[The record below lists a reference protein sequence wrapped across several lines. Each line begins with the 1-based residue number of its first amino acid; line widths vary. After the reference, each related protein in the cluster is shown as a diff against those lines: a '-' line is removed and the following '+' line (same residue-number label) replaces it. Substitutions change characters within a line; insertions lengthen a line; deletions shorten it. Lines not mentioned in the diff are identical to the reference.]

1 MHTSNSLRWLVV
13 ALSAAMLLAVAAA
26 CSSETIEVPGETVV
40 VEKVVTETVEVPGE
54 TVVVEKEVIKTVEVP
69 GQTVVKE
76 VVKTVEVPGETV
88 VVEKE
93 VVKTVEVPGQ
103 TVVVEKVVVQEVAG
117 KTYVTDP
124 VFGSVVSAPEYGGTI
139 TTGTATFK
147 AFKDPYTH
155 GASEYGGTVAEKLGM
170 VDWAI
175 DRDTYPFIG
184 GYPAPLYTLKG
195 ALAES
200 WAQPDDKTIVVKV
213 RQGVNFHD
221 KPPVNGREMT
231 ADDVVYNFQRILGLG
246 KFTDA
251 GPAPASAL
259 RTLNSIPWESV
270 TATDKWTVVFKLKEP
285 SLSAL
290 VNILE
295 SHNMFIQGPEVIE
308 QSGDWDWR
316 NLVGT
321 GPFMLTDVDEGTS
334 YSYTKNP
341 DYWGYDEKYPENRL
355 PYVDD
360 IRFLLMPEVA
370 TRLAALRSG
379 KIDFIGEQ
387 GGGLLKSVDQVESLK
402 RNNPEL
408 VIHQWSLRADT
419 GTFLNASEPP
429 FDDIR
434 VRKAMQMAL
443 DLETMNLTFYRG
455 VADTIPR
462 GRVGR
467 GMKGYH
473 IPFEEW
479 PEELKKGYTYDL
491 PGAEALL
498 DEAGYPRGADGIR
511 FKTTMLAW
519 PFHDLSLVELQAS
532 YWREIG
538 VDVEIDVVAGGAE
551 LVARQADADF
561 GMTVLNNG
569 TEASPTTAVSWYW
582 TGHPRNAVVVDAQYD
597 AMYEALLAAATLEE
611 EMRLTREADMYAI
624 EHFWHLWSGP
634 MSPWFTVHQPWLI
647 GYNAEGSFGG
657 GQEHVVFAR
666 LWIDSELKKAMGR

>member
-1 MHTSNSLRWLVV
+1 MRISTSMRWLVV
-13 ALSAAMLLAVAAA
+13 AVSAAMLLAVAAA

-40 VEKVVTETVEVPGE
+40 VEKIVTETVEVPGE

-69 GQTVVKE
+69 GETVTKE

-93 VVKTVEVPGQ
+93 VVKTVEVPGE

-124 VFGSVVSAPEYGGTI
+124 VFGTVASAPEYGGTL
-139 TTGTATFK
+139 TTGTAVFK
-147 AFKDPYTH
+147 SFKDPYSNS
-155 GASEYGGTVAEKLGM
+155 ANEYAGTVAEKLGM

-175 DRDTYPFIG
+175 DRDTYPFVG

-200 WAQPDDKTIVVKV
+200 WEQPDDKTIVVKV

-231 ADDVVYNFQRILGLG
+231 ADDVVYNFQRMLGLG

-251 GPAPASAL
+251 GPSPAGFA

-285 SLSAL
+285 NLSAL
-290 VNILE
+290 VNILD
-295 SHNMFIQGPEVIE
+295 SHNMYIQGPEVIE

-341 DYWGYDEKYPENRL
+341 DYWGYDEKYPQNRL
-355 PYVDD
+355 PYVDE
-360 IRFLLMPEVA
+360 IRFLMMPEVA
-370 TRLAALRSG
+370 TRLAALRSR

-387 GGGLLKSVDQVESLK
+387 GGGFLKSVDQVESLK
-402 RNNPEL
+402 RTDPEL

-455 VADTIPR
+455 LSDTIPR

-519 PFHDLSLVELQAS
+519 PFHDLNLVELQAS

-538 VDVEIDVVAGGAE
+538 VDVEIDVVSGGAE

-569 TEASPTTAVSWYW
+569 TEASPVTAVSWYW

-597 AMYEALLAAATLEE
+597 AMYEALLAATTVEE
-611 EMRLTREADMYAI
+611 EKRLTREADMYAI

-634 MSPWFTVHQPWLI
+634 MSPWFTVHQPWVI